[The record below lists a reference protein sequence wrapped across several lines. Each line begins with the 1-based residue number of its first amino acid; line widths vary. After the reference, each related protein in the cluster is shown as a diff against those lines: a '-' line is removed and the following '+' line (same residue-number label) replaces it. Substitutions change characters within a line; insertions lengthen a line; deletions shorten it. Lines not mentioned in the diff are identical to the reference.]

1 MQAHERSLQIE
12 ITVAALVVGTQ
23 VDIVETIVSVCHFH
37 SENGRLQMVDMRV
50 DVVFV
55 ALDGIVSL
63 NVHADVRIVDGGEP
77 FHESMIVLT
86 VQTDIAETVF
96 VVVESA
102 DFTFRHQIVL
112 IAFHLDGSSHLSEGL
127 VGKNTVEGDS
137 LGSYFSLNIFAVL
150 GKLDVS
156 ISSARFQSSL
166 RTELVAVSAEV
177 THIVDAAETGHF
189 FRNIDFLT

>member
-23 VDIVETIVSVCHFH
+23 VDIIETKVLISHLH

-50 DVVFV
+50 DAVFV

-96 VVVESA
+96 VVVETA
-102 DFTFRHQIVL
+102 DFTLRHQMVL
-112 IAFHLDGSSHLSEGL
+112 VAFHLDGSSHLSEGL
-127 VGKNTVEGDS
+127 VG
-137 LGSYFSLNIFAVL
+137 
-150 GKLDVS
+150 
-156 ISSARFQSSL
+156 
-166 RTELVAVSAEV
+166 
-177 THIVDAAETGHF
+177 
-189 FRNIDFLT
+189 